1 MIYLKTD
8 EEIELVRAAN
18 MVVARTLGEVA
29 KYIAPGVTTLKLNQ
43 VAEDYIRSQGAVP
56 GFLGYAGYPYTLCVS
71 VNEMW
76 CMRFRRTMRCARAT
90 LCRLTAAR

>member
-29 KYIAPGVTTLKLNQ
+29 KHIEPGVTTLKLNQ
-43 VAEDYIRSQGAVP
+43 VAEDFIRSQVILTRFACRSTKMW
-56 GFLGYAGYPYTLCVS
+56 YTH
-71 VNEMW
+71 
-76 CMRFRRTMRCARAT
+76 FRQIMPCARAT
-90 LCRLTAAR
+90 SCRLTAEP